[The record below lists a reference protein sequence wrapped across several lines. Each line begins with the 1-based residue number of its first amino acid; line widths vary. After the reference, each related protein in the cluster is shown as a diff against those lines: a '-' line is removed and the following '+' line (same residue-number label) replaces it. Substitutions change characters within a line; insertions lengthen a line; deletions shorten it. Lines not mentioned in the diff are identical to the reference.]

1 MAPAMPQTLTVA
13 PMATLGQGPKLG
25 FWVGTHWRPK
35 HGLEGPRPEV
45 LPMAKGQVVHSVP
58 LMLEDIAQRWCGY
71 GPQVAAHVPDRG
83 VGVRKHQT
91 SARTK

>member
-1 MAPAMPQTLTVA
+1 MAWK
-13 PMATLGQGPKLG
+13 GQGQK
-25 FWVGTHWRPK
+25 F
-35 HGLEGPRPEV
+35 
-45 LPMAKGQVVHSVP
+45 LPMAKGQVIHSIP

-71 GPQVAAHVPDRG
+71 GPQAAAHVPDRG